1 MRRPFCENTFN
12 GRKTAA
18 AAAAAVGRGGEDDR
32 KSGSSRRVRFD
43 SSVDRGTAVKRV

>member
-18 AAAAAVGRGGEDDR
+18 AAAAVGRGGEGDR